1 MLYLFHIYS
10 LSSIRMDPQ
19 EEENLQLA
27 PRVPP
32 LPRRQNAV
40 QVGVAEVVAPHV
52 PPLLR
57 RQNAVLGAVAGVRAV
72 V

>member
-1 MLYLFHIYS
+1 
-10 LSSIRMDPQ
+10 MDPQ